1 MLSTNTI
8 LQDRYHVVR
17 PLGRG
22 GMGAVYEAFD
32 KRLSR
37 RVAVKET
44 LVEGDDLRQA
54 FEREAHLLANL
65 RHPVLPKVLDHFSEE
80 GGLFV
85 VMEFIPGDDLGA
97 MLEGQGSFASVE
109 VLLWA
114 DQLLDALSYLHAL
127 DPPVLHR
134 DIKPSNLKL
143 IAPNQIVLLDFGL
156 AKGRAGQM
164 ASTDSRSILAYSPNY
179 SPLEQIQGTG
189 TDERSD
195 LYALGATLY
204 HLLTGVKPPDALT
217 RATAV
222 VNGQPDPYRPAHQVD
237 ERVTPNLSAAITRAM
252 ALNIE
257 QRPRTASEMKLDLHN
272 TASRA
277 AATTIPI
284 TEVDETTKISLPA
297 DRRVALAPGKV
308 SPREPRRQIIVPLP
322 EETHVAQRQDRSV
335 GRRKWI
341 VATSLVAG
349 LVALSAGFYL
359 FYKGAGQQQP
369 PPRPTPT
376 VRSSPRPTPTP
387 SPSPSPTENANQQ
400 ANSNSQTIAGP
411 AELAARSKLAQKNIP
426 FTEDAFTRVA
436 EKGDTDAVDLFL
448 AAGMSPQ
455 ARDSSGKTALITS
468 AAGGSDEISRKLL
481 SKGAEVNARD
491 NNGATALMEAAQNN
505 HQGTTRVLLE
515 NNSDVNM
522 EDNDGRTALIRAAIQ
537 GHSEM
542 VRILLNKGARVKHK
556 DKQGRDALMWA
567 EINDRSDVISLLKK
581 AGAAKP

>member
-32 KRLSR
+32 RRLSR
-37 RVAVKET
+37 RVAIKET

-65 RHPVLPKVLDHFSEE
+65 RHPALPNVLDHFSEA

-97 MLEGQGSFASVE
+97 MLELHHSFPSAE
-109 VLLWA
+109 VLRWA

-134 DIKPSNLKL
+134 DIKPANLKL
-143 IAPNQIVLLDFGL
+143 IAPDKIVLLDFGL

-164 ASTDSRSILAYSPNY
+164 THTDSRSVLAYSPNY

-189 TDERSD
+189 TDQRSD

-222 VNGQPDPYRPAHQVD
+222 VNGQPDPLRPAHQLD
-237 ERVTPNLSAAITRAM
+237 DQVTATLSAAITRAL
-252 ALNIE
+252 ALNID
-257 QRPRTASEMKLDLHN
+257 QRPRTASEMLHDLHN
-272 TASRA
+272 ETAQS
-277 AATTIPI
+277 ATTVPI
-284 TEVDETTKISLPA
+284 ADVDEITKINLSP
-297 DRRVALAPGKV
+297 RPVPSIAPVEV
-308 SPREPRRQIIVPLP
+308 SHREPRRQIIVPVP
-322 EETHVAQRQDRSV
+322 EETRVVQRQS
-335 GRRKWI
+335 GRGGRWKWI
-341 VATSLVAG
+341 VALTLAVG
-349 LVALSAGFYL
+349 LVALSSAFYL
-359 FYKGAGQQQP
+359 FYNGANKRRGA
-369 PPRPTPT
+369 PTPAPT

-387 SPSPSPTENANQQ
+387 TPSPLENANEQTNSDSQ
-400 ANSNSQTIAGP
+400 AEAGP
-411 AELAARSKLAQKNIP
+411 AELEARSRLARKNIP
-426 FTEDAFTRVA
+426 FTEDAFTRVV

-448 AAGMSPQ
+448 AAGMSPDT
-455 ARDSSGKTALITS
+455 RDSHGKTALI
-468 AAGGSDEISRKLL
+468 AAASGGSDEISRKLL
-481 SKGAEVNARD
+481 SKGADPNARAGD
-491 NNGATALMEAAQNN
+491 GSTALMEAAQND
-505 HQGTTRVLLE
+505 HKKTTGVLLE
-515 NNSDVNM
+515 NNSDVNLA
-522 EDNDGRTALIRAAIQ
+522 DNDGRTALIRAAAR

-542 VRILLNKGARVKHK
+542 VRILLNRGARVDLK
-556 DKQGRDALMWA
+556 DNQGRDALMWA
-567 EINDRSDVISLLKK
+567 EINDHSDVINLLRK
-581 AGAAKP
+581 AGAAAH

>member
-32 KRLSR
+32 RRLSR

-65 RHPVLPKVLDHFSEE
+65 RHPALPKVLDHFSEA

-97 MLEGQGSFASVE
+97 MLEHEHSFPSAE
-109 VLLWA
+109 VLRWA

-134 DIKPSNLKL
+134 DIKPANLKL
-143 IAPNQIVLLDFGL
+143 IAPDQIILLDFGL

-164 ASTDSRSILAYSPNY
+164 ARNDSRSVLAYSPNY

-217 RATAV
+217 RATAL
-222 VNGQPDPYRPAHQVD
+222 VNGQSDPLRPAHQLD
-237 ERVTPNLSAAITRAM
+237 DQVTATLSAAIMRAL

-257 QRPRTASEMKLDLHN
+257 QRPRTASEMLHDLHN
-272 TASRA
+272 ETAQ
-277 AATTIPI
+277 AATTVRI
-284 TEVDETTKISLPA
+284 EDVDEITKINLSSSRATSIPA
-297 DRRVALAPGKV
+297 PVEISR
-308 SPREPRRQIIVPLP
+308 REPRRQIIVPLP
-322 EETHVAQRQDRSV
+322 EETHVVERQA
-335 GRRKWI
+335 GRGRKWV
-341 VATSLVAG
+341 VALSLVAG
-349 LVALSAGFYL
+349 LIALSAAFYL
-359 FYKGAGQQQP
+359 LYNGTNKQRRA
-369 PPRPTPT
+369 PTPAPT

-387 SPSPSPTENANQQ
+387 SPLENANEQT
-400 ANSNSQTIAGP
+400 NSNSQTEAGP
-411 AELAARSKLAQKNIP
+411 AELEARARLARKNIP
-426 FTEDAFTRVA
+426 YTEDAFTRVV

-448 AAGMSPQ
+448 AAGMSPDT
-455 ARDSSGKTALITS
+455 RDGHGKTALIV
-468 AAGGSDEISRKLL
+468 AASGGSDEISRKLL
-481 SKGAEVNARD
+481 SKGADPNARAGD
-491 NNGATALMEAAQNN
+491 GSTALMEAAEND
-505 HQGTTRVLLE
+505 HKKTTTVLLE
-515 NNSDVNM
+515 NNSDVNTQ
-522 EDNDGRTALIRAAIQ
+522 DNDGRTALLRAAAR

-542 VRILLNKGARVKHK
+542 VRILLNKGARVDLK
-556 DKQGRDALMWA
+556 DRLGRDALMWA
-567 EINDRSDVISLLKK
+567 EINDHSDVADLLRK
-581 AGAAKP
+581 AGAAGH